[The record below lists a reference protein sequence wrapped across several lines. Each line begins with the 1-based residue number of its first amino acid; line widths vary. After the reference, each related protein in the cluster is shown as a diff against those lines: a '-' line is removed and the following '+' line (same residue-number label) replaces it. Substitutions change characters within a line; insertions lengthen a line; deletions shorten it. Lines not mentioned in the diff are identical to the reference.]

1 MTPTPYFNKFQL
13 EYIERVMQGPL
24 RARIAELEAEIE
36 RLRPRKSKPTEYL
49 GPNCA
54 R

>member
-1 MTPTPYFNKFQL
+1 MPLDDAIDWFVMGPKYRARV
-13 EYIERVMQGPL
+13 IEL
-24 RARIAELEAEIE
+24 DARIAELEAEIE